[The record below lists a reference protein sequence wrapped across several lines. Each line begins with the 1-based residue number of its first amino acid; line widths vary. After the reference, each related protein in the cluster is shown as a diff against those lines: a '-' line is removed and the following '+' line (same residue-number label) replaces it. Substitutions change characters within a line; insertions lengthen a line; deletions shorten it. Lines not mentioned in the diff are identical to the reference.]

1 MDNKEIIDIILEIK
15 FDNIKLDLLKYN
27 DIKEF
32 ALMKIN
38 EMRYH
43 IQSAKKLGIQ
53 DNYCIN
59 FNEEDAINDLEEYN
73 TFIIKYNN
81 IVIGF
86 IQISDF
92 PYYGK
97 DNVGIKIDNLYIKE
111 QYRNKGI
118 ATNIIN
124 NLKNKFDNI
133 SLEVWYEIDSLKKY
147 ESIGFREI
155 GKIML
160 LD

>member
-15 FDNIKLDLLKYN
+15 FDNIKLDLLNYN

-59 FNEEDAINDLEEYN
+59 FNEEDAINDLDEYN

-97 DNVGIKIDNLYIKE
+97 DNTGIKIDNLYIKE
-111 QYRNKGI
+111 QYRNKRI

-124 NLKNKFDNI
+124 NLKNKFTNI
-133 SLEVWYEIDSLKKY
+133 SLEVWYGIDSLKLY
-147 ESIGFREI
+147 EKIEFREI

>member
-1 MDNKEIIDIILEIK
+1 MSNKEIIDIILEIK

-59 FNEEDAINDLEEYN
+59 FNEEDAINDLDEYN

-92 PYYGK
+92 SYYGK
-97 DNVGIKIDNLYIKE
+97 DNTGIKIDNLYIKE
-111 QYRNKGI
+111 QYRNKRI

-124 NLKNKFDNI
+124 NLKNNFTNI
-133 SLEVWYEIDSLKKY
+133 SLEVWYGIDSLEKY